1 MGARALIGDARRWRK
16 ALGGGMRQA
25 GVLAAAGLYAL
36 ENHVQRLA
44 EDHDNAEYLAA
55 GLREGGLKVSA
66 PQTNVV
72 YLEVAAAQIEGLKA
86 HLERRGIIATLAPRT
101 RLMTHMDLPRAKIDA
116 VVRAFRE
123 YPHWAH

>member
-1 MGARALIGDARRWRK
+1 MNAAAVAGFDSVSICLSKGLGAPAGSVLMGSRDFIAAARRWRK

-55 GLREGGLKVSA
+55 GLRAAGLTVSP
-66 PQTNVV
+66 PQTNVRV
-72 YLEVAAAQIEGLKA
+72 RRYRARHVGAA
-86 HLERRGIIATLAPRT
+86 
-101 RLMTHMDLPRAKIDA
+101 D
-116 VVRAFRE
+116 
-123 YPHWAH
+123 